1 MYRCYSKPALM
12 KIQDGDSA
20 AGDFAFSRG
29 RRGAIASLDAEEH
42 KFDLKQAQVVGVRNG
57 LAFSLRTYFDR
68 MDLMAQLGLL
78 PRLAAAKSQ

>member
-20 AGDFAFSRG
+20 GDLAFSRG
-29 RRGAIASLDAEEH
+29 RRGAIASLDAGEH

-78 PRLAAAKSQ
+78 PRPAAAKSQ